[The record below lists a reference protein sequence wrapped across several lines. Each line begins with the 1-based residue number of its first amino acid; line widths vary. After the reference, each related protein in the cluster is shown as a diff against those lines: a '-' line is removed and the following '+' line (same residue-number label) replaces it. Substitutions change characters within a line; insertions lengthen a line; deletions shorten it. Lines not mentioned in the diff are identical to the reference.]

1 MPTNRGTRHNPKY
14 CGQASYKGHKKW
26 VGTFKTADAY
36 NRAYEE
42 KLAELREEVDGKGRR
57 DVPTVTE
64 FAEATIRDDGRVEM
78 VWPEGQPALKEAGR
92 RASSEQRMR
101 EGLRSF
107 IREFAE
113 RRLDSFSRDEA
124 LTWARGKGTHTRQ
137 SVGQFFNHALERQ
150 LISTNHFKRL
160 GGSKRKRRI
169 DRPDFEILSDEQ
181 YEALLHCA
189 RASRTDDYGLIIEGA
204 ILAVGE
210 AALRPGEIFA
220 LHRAEIDYEKGE
232 VEIKWNLSATTG
244 KREWPKDDEPRWVP
258 LSPRLLNHLPKMPVL
273 SEILFPAPRGGY
285 MSSANWSKHW
295 HSVRAAAGMPGQ
307 EFYELKHRAIQ
318 WMVDPVED
326 GGLGLDAATVALI
339 VGHDDGGFLIS
350 TTYTKLSKKRAR
362 ERTRRA
368 MAGYE
373 ERRAAEKPRLHVVG
387 NS

>member
-150 LISTNHFKRL
+150 LISANHFKRL

-189 RASRTDDYGLIIEGA
+189 RASRTDDYGLIMEGA

-220 LHRAEIDYEKGE
+220 LHRDEIDYEKGGSRDQ
-232 VEIKWNLSATTG
+232 VELERYDG
-244 KREWPKDDEPRWVP
+244 Q
-258 LSPRLLNHLPKMPVL
+258 
-273 SEILFPAPRGGY
+273 
-285 MSSANWSKHW
+285 
-295 HSVRAAAGMPGQ
+295 AGMAQG
-307 EFYELKHRAIQ
+307 
-318 WMVDPVED
+318 
-326 GGLGLDAATVALI
+326 
-339 VGHDDGGFLIS
+339 
-350 TTYTKLSKKRAR
+350 
-362 ERTRRA
+362 
-368 MAGYE
+368 
-373 ERRAAEKPRLHVVG
+373 RRAALGAAQPPPPESPAKDACVERDPLPGSARRLHVKLKLVQTLALRTG
-387 NS
+387 RRRDARSGVLRAKASRNPVDDRSGGGRRTRIRRRNRGANRRPRRWRLPHLYDLHEAEQEAGTRAHPACTGRV